1 MEFDINSKYFI
12 MRQYGGYSPCIEG
25 NNEYKLRPFRGSVLP
40 NCSGWAVGRFN
51 QLLNLNTCKWLGS
64 WNARD
69 MLKNAKAQGLKT
81 GTAPVIGGLLVW
93 DTDFKGHCSVIE
105 NIENDSEVITSE
117 SGWRYTAGPIVRT
130 ITRKRTGQA
139 WEYPGGKF
147 LGIVYPPT
155 EADTMKTFYA
165 YTGGEAL
172 KDPEVLRLQI
182 LLNGL
187 QGSRLTKDSY
197 YGPATTKAVIKW
209 QQDHNIKATGNCDSK
224 TWDSI
229 LGRA

>member
-1 MEFDINSKYFI
+1 MNFDINSKFFI
-12 MRQYGGYSPCIEG
+12 MRQYGGYSPCIQG
-25 NNEYKLRPFRGSVLP
+25 NDLYNLRPFTGSVLP
-40 NCSGWAVGRFN
+40 NCSGWAVGEFN
-51 QLLNLNTCKWLGS
+51 RLAGEKTCKWLGS

-81 GTAPVIGGLLVW
+81 GTAPVVGGLLVW
-93 DTDFKGHCSVIE
+93 DTDYKGHCAIIE
-105 NIENDSEVITSE
+105 EVKTDSEVIASE
-117 SGWRYTAGPIVRT
+117 SGWRYTSGPIVRT
-130 ITRKRTGQA
+130 YNRKRTGQA

-147 LGIVYPPT
+147 LGIVYPPM

-165 YTGGEAL
+165 YTSGEAV

-187 QGSRLTKDSY
+187 QNSRLTKDSF

-209 QQDHNIKATGNCDSK
+209 QQDHKIKATGTCDAI
-224 TWDSI
+224 TWNSI
-229 LGRA
+229 LGKG